1 MAAKQQSPLTHF
13 DSDGNAVMVDV
24 GKKLE
29 TERVAHAA
37 GAITMSRE
45 AFDLVKRG
53 SIKKGDVLGV
63 ARIAGIMAAKKVDS
77 LIPLTHPLMIT
88 KVTVDFELI
97 EEKSIIEI
105 HATVGISGKTGV
117 EMEALTAVSIA
128 ALTIYDMCKAVDKT
142 MVIDN
147 IRLLKKTGGKSGTF
161 TRPG

>member
-1 MAAKQQSPLTHF
+1 MSNSQQSRFTHF

-24 GKKLE
+24 DKKLE

-37 GAITMSRE
+37 GTIAMSSE
-45 AFDLVKRG
+45 AFDLVKGG

-63 ARIAGIMAAKKVDS
+63 ARIAGIMAAKKVDT
-77 LIPLTHPLMIT
+77 LIPLTHPLLIT

-105 HATVGISGKTGV
+105 HAIVGISGKTGV
-117 EMEALTAVSIA
+117 EMEALTAVSVA